1 MFSFCL
7 VHCSGGEMKPSM
19 YICVLLSWEH
29 DMCTTSE
36 LFFSRSLQ
44 SGILPTLEVLN
55 FILLIFKRIFMVG
68 QCELVIGSKKIGFF
82 LLSPDHNFH
91 FYRLFLAVIYFCK
104 SSNGNFKVMCTLT
117 RKVKTRLELGRRHC
131 CCSLPFQNFSRQ

>member
-1 MFSFCL
+1 
-7 VHCSGGEMKPSM
+7 MKPSM

-68 QCELVIGSKKIGFF
+68 QCELVIGSKKKKFPAF
-82 LLSPDHNFH
+82 
-91 FYRLFLAVIYFCK
+91 
-104 SSNGNFKVMCTLT
+104 T
-117 RKVKTRLELGRRHC
+117 R
-131 CCSLPFQNFSRQ
+131 P